1 MISWILFKLIL
12 RFKITLIFLYQIT
25 FMGVS
30 WLVRQLLR
38 GKTAK
43 EIGRILGLSHR
54 TIEHRIERMKL
65 KLEADNKSHLIE
77 ILLSHKPF
85 LLIGESN
92 RLRKD

>member
-1 MISWILFKLIL
+1 MTCTTKRLENFNEL
-12 RFKITLIFLYQIT
+12 RTADL
-25 FMGVS
+25 
-30 WLVRQLLR
+30 LLR